1 MINITLLSLSY
12 VLLNVIYLATI
23 IGYGRSFNLFFLKSN
38 YFKEYQNLNFIFGL
52 LVLGIL
58 SIIYNFFYK
67 LSDYYSI
74 TIITVGLILYIICV
88 IKEKYDL
95 SLNIKKEIIFFFNY
109 NNYFFLFLILVSI
122 E

>member
-52 LVLGIL
+52 LILGIF
-58 SIIYNFFYK
+58 SIIYNFFFK

-74 TIITVGLILYIICV
+74 IIITVGLIFYLINFIQ
-88 IKEKYDL
+88 KKYQ
-95 SLNIKKEIIFFFNY
+95 SNLNLKKEIIFF
-109 NNYFFLFLILVSI
+109 
-122 E
+122 